1 MRRFQ
6 LDEISSSSITSG
18 STVILTIETNME
30 LLADLDSTRMSILK
44 HITNNAT
51 NIVWITGMGL
61 MNCKNPN
68 TALVNGLSRALMLE
82 QPSSRFFVLD
92 IDNESN
98 VDTTA
103 QNVVDMLSQVNN
115 EQTCDFEFV
124 QRRGILHISR
134 FVPDEMLNEKF
145 QQKQGKFVVEMPLR
159 DVKESR
165 LIIQKAGQFDTM
177 YFKQEVEET
186 ALDNDFVEVE
196 VKSVGLNAKVFLLLR
211 ETLCCHQCLHIV
223 GFIRLKW

>member
-1 MRRFQ
+1 
-6 LDEISSSSITSG
+6 
-18 STVILTIETNME
+18 
-30 LLADLDSTRMSILK
+30 
-44 HITNNAT
+44 
-51 NIVWITGMGL
+51 
-61 MNCKNPN
+61 
-68 TALVNGLSRALMLE
+68 MLE

-211 ETLCCHQCLHIV
+211 ETL
-223 GFIRLKW
+223 